1 VFFDNCTGPWLAG
14 TLDGFIAHLGH
25 RAFHIHNVPGL
36 PNGRHSSDIQW
47 IEHLRRGKDWIF
59 VSADLRLLKN
69 KPERAALRAAGL
81 YGFILA
87 AGYQKMPDNQVA
99 SNLIWKWPEI
109 ENAFNAVGP
118 SIFELPVSRSA
129 KPKPLSF

>member
-1 VFFDNCTGPWLAG
+1 MSRSSTPAKTLGTGSSPIQTALPQLVAGIGHVSVFERVG
-14 TLDGFIAHLGH
+14 I
-25 RAFHIHNVPGL
+25 
-36 PNGRHSSDIQW
+36 
-47 IEHLRRGKDWIF
+47 RRGKDWIF